1 MHCGCD
7 RRGNR
12 TTLGVVAFLIAL
24 MLIPVGAAAQQ
35 DASIIGVVTDESGG
49 VLPGVTVAA
58 SSPALQLG
66 SVTAVTDER
75 GQYRLSTLPIGT
87 YEVKY
92 TLDGFQPMIRNG
104 IRLTGGFSA
113 KLDVSLKLGS
123 LQETVT
129 VSSSSPV
136 VDVTSTST
144 ATQLTRETL
153 ELTPTSRNSISGL
166 MAQTPGARPALDI
179 GGETMQ
185 SPPVFRAF
193 GQTGESSQSIEGVN
207 TTNPKT
213 GNQGGNYWDYSSID
227 EAVVVTMGHDAATP
241 TRGIQVNAI
250 IKSGGN
256 SFHGST
262 FGAWTSRG
270 LQSPNVDDTLRAQG
284 INGTNQ
290 TQDRWDASGDIG
302 GRMIRDK
309 LWFYQSARD
318 RREHT
323 ESLDGFEPDGSPAVS
338 TGGNRFVTEKL
349 TYQISKSNRV
359 TFFDT
364 WAQKI
369 RLDDGV
375 TARTPWESRIDQVLA
390 HHTGKVEWQSSRGG
404 SFVSTVQAGYWK
416 GGTGD
421 GHWTGHTTNVPTTD
435 LVTLMNSGASTSA
448 GQRTTDHQYG
458 TKWIVNYYRPNWLF
472 GNHAL
477 KGGLEYQDSQSD
489 RPWVIGE
496 GGNYQLVYRNGVPF
510 QLVAWNYPVTPQNP
524 IHYFASYVQDS
535 WTIGRGL
542 TLNLGVRYAHDNG
555 FVPEQCREEA
565 APPPAQFAG
574 PVQCLPARQF
584 NIWNPVVPRLRA
596 AWDVTNDGK
605 TVIKGGW
612 GRYAA
617 MRKVDELQQANP
629 NVATSTTYLWH
640 DLNGNRT
647 YEPGEVDLNLNGGD
661 FVSTA
666 IQGGGSAALA
676 NGISN
681 PNEREPLDDEFMLS
695 GERELMRSLAMR
707 ITGIVSRRT
716 NTYRL
721 QNSLRPP
728 STYTVAVTNPDPGP
742 DGSVGTPDDPG
753 RSITYFEYPS
763 SLSGSRFQ
771 APWLINDPAA
781 NSRYSSFELAM
792 SKRLSNRWQLMASY
806 SATKK
811 RVPIIQNAGSSNGLV
826 LYVATDDPNAEIN
839 NSDNTWEWLGRAE
852 GAYILPFD
860 ALVSFHFEHRS
871 GEPQAR
877 TVLLRGGRTIP
888 SITLRAEPL
897 GTFRLP
903 NINVLDLRLEKSIRL
918 SASQKLSGRVNV
930 FNATNVNTVTGQI
943 VQSGATFLRPTG
955 IVTGRTIEFSGTYS
969 F

>member
-1 MHCGCD
+1 MSGIETL
-7 RRGNR
+7 GNR
-12 TTLGVVAFLIAL
+12 WRIGFLLAL
-24 MLIPVGAAAQQ
+24 LLVIPAARWAGAGQQ
-35 DASIIGVVTDESGG
+35 DASIIGLVLDESGA
-49 VLPGVTVAA
+49 VLPGVTVTAT
-58 SSPALQLG
+58 SPALQLG
-66 SVTAVTDER
+66 SMAAVTDER
-75 GQYRLSTLPIGT
+75 GQYRLSPLSIGT

-92 TLDGFQPMIRNG
+92 VLDGFQPMIRDS

-113 KLDVSLKLGS
+113 KVDVALKLGS
-123 LQETVT
+123 LQETIT
-129 VSSSSPV
+129 VAGSSPV

-144 ATQLTRETL
+144 STQLTRETL

-166 MAQTPGARPALDI
+166 MAQTPGARPALDV

-227 EAVVVTMGHDAATP
+227 EAVVVTMGHDASTP

-250 IKSGGN
+250 LKSGGN
-256 SFHGST
+256 TFHGSG

-270 LQSPNVDDTLRAQG
+270 LQSPNVDDKLRAQG
-284 INGTNQ
+284 ISGTNR
-290 TQDRWDASGDIG
+290 TQDRWDVSGDIG
-302 GRMIRDK
+302 GRIIRDK

-323 ESLDGFEPDGSPAVS
+323 ESLDGFAPDGSPAVS

-349 TYQISKSNRV
+349 TYQLSRSNRV

-364 WAQKI
+364 WAQKV

-375 TARTPWESRIDQVLA
+375 TSRTPWESRISQTLA
-390 HHTGKVEWQSSRGG
+390 HHTGKVEWQFFKGS
-404 SFVSTVQAGYWK
+404 SFVSTIQVGYWK
-416 GGTGD
+416 GGSD
-421 GHWTGHTTNVPTTD
+421 GHWTGHTTDTPTND
-435 LVTLMNSGASTSA
+435 LVTLMVTGASTSA

-458 TKWIVNYYRPNWLF
+458 TKWLGSYYRPNWFF
-472 GNHAL
+472 GNHSF
-477 KGGLEYQDSQSD
+477 KGGVEYQDSQSD

-496 GGNYQLVYRNGVPF
+496 GGNYQLVFRSSVPF

-524 IHYFASYVQDS
+524 IHYFASFIQDS
-535 WTIGRGL
+535 WTVGRGL

-555 FVPEQCREEA
+555 FVPEQCRPEA

-574 PVQCLPARQF
+574 PVRCFPARQF

-596 AWDVTNDGK
+596 AWDVTDDGK

-629 NVATSTTYLWH
+629 NVATSTTYLWG
-640 DLNGNRT
+640 DLNGNKK
-647 YEPGEVDLNLNGGD
+647 YDVGEIDLNLNGPH

-676 NGISN
+676 NGIPN
-681 PNEREPLDDEFMLS
+681 PNEREPMDDEFMLS
-695 GERELMRSLAMR
+695 GERELVRNLAVR
-707 ITGIVSRRT
+707 VTGIVSRRT

-742 DGSVGTPDDPG
+742 DGTVGTADDPG
-753 RSITYFEYPS
+753 RSITYYEYPS
-763 SLSGSRFQ
+763 TLSGSRFQ
-771 APWLINDPAA
+771 SPWLVNDDRA
-781 NSRYSSFELAM
+781 NARYSSFEAAM
-792 SKRLSNRWQLMASY
+792 SKRLSNGWQFMASY

-852 GAYILPFD
+852 GAYMLPFD

-897 GTFRLP
+897 GAFRLP
-903 NINVLDLRLEKSIRL
+903 NINVLDLRLEKSIRVGP
-918 SASQKLSGRVNV
+918 SQKLAGRVNM
-930 FNATNVNTVTGQI
+930 FNLTNINTVTGQI
-943 VQSGATFLRPTG
+943 QQSGATFRRPTG